1 MREKNSAES
10 QDNVLLDLIH
20 IALLNWK
27 KQMYPRYREKTIS
40 GKGNIYLSFKRS
52 KSGVCTLITN
62 SYWSVY
68 YIPIYKFKFESPIS
82 TLCTRADI

>member
-27 KQMYPRYREKTIS
+27 KADVSPGTGKKPFL
-40 GKGNIYLSFKRS
+40 GKGIYICLLKEAKKRGLYLNH
-52 KSGVCTLITN
+52 KQLLERILYPHN
-62 SYWSVY
+62 
-68 YIPIYKFKFESPIS
+68 KFILNPP
-82 TLCTRADI
+82 